1 MSNLS
6 PEKKY
11 PAINEDID
19 TIITGLDGKDYIVDV
34 IDGIRQW
41 TLYLPE
47 EDDEIIIER
56 TLQSIDID
64 IKNIKKEISEPV
76 LLVKIGRGPTKYQ
89 HFLKEQTT
97 RLKTEFPA
105 MTSNERKNTIHDLWE
120 ASKSSKSSKSS

>member
-1 MSNLS
+1 MSNILTLS
-6 PEKKY
+6 PESRY

-47 EDDEIIIER
+47 PDDHIIIEK

-76 LLVKIGRGPTKYQ
+76 PVVVKKGPTKY
-89 HFLKEQTT
+89 HCFLQEQTA
-97 RLKTEFPA
+97 RLKTEFPK
-105 MTSNERKNTIHDLWE
+105 MTSNDRKIAIHDLWE
-120 ASKSSKSSKSS
+120 AEKLKNK

>member
-1 MSNLS
+1 MSNLSNLS

-41 TLYLPE
+41 ILYLPE
-47 EDDEIIIER
+47 PDDEIIIEK

-89 HFLKEQTT
+89 IFLKEQTT
-97 RLKTEFPA
+97 RLKTEFPK

-120 ASKSSKSSKSS
+120 ASKSS

>member
-1 MSNLS
+1 MCKVTNLS

-47 EDDEIIIER
+47 ADDEIIIEK
-56 TLQSIDID
+56 TLPSIE
-64 IKNIKKEISEPV
+64 NIRKDLSEPLPILAV
-76 LLVKIGRGPTKYQ
+76 VKKGKGPNKYQ

-97 RLKTEFPA
+97 RLKLEYPD
-105 MTSNERKNTIHDLWE
+105 MTSNERKTAIHDLWE
-120 ASKSSKSSKSS
+120 AEKIKV